1 MTLCKK
7 CGPPLAPAQGLNL
20 IFTPIFAHGVVV
32 CGKPKPLNVRH
43 ILVAQ
48 LVDSKFQLI
57 DSKAGCICVE
67 LIPSSALHLALK
79 TLFAR
84 RKHDAESRCGG
95 HCNTRYG
102 RDVLIAP
109 EPASECSRSS
119 KYLQEGEGSC
129 APTIESA
136 HQQAVSCAV
145 ASFKNRLGVT
155 TCRIRHCLFPLGQVV
170 PAAALVAEGLVFAVQ
185 FFPWQAFF
193 DSCFGL
199 GKFHYS
205 YSGRAAAQSG
215 ALGVRQ

>member
-1 MTLCKK
+1 MTLRKK
-7 CGPPLAPAQGLNL
+7 CGPPLTAAQGLNL

-32 CGKPKPLNVRH
+32 CGKSKPLNVRH

-57 DSKAGCICVE
+57 DSKARRLCVE

-79 TLFAR
+79 TLLAR
-84 RKHDAESRCGG
+84 RKNNTEGRCGG
-95 HCNTRYG
+95 HCNACDG
-102 RDVLIAP
+102 RDVLISA
-109 EPASECSRSS
+109 EPASECGRTSE
-119 KYLQEGEGSC
+119 YLQEGEGSC
-129 APTIESA
+129 ASTVKSA

-145 ASFKNRLGVT
+145 SSFKNCLGVT

-170 PAAALVAEGLVFAVQ
+170 PAAALVAEVLGFFFQ